1 MAACDERCAWLHK
14 IDLSLES
21 YKLAQDN
28 RDTYLQWTRVMRTLQ
43 LLMLLMLNGVCTK
56 CIISLRT
63 WLHLSA
69 KKRRI
74 TQEKRHSS
82 YRVFSTACL
91 VYQKFEW
98 KPHKIPLAQSDIAIL
113 THMHG
118 FPRPTSRIY
127 SITTRK
133 LEEMIL
139 DQYNFGKDNWI
150 QQ

>member
-1 MAACDERCAWLHK
+1 MPWQAACDVRCAWLHK

-21 YKLAQDN
+21 YKLASQDN

-74 TQEKRHSS
+74 TQEKRHSG
-82 YRVFSTACL
+82 YRVFFQLLAWLFQSFNK
-91 VYQKFEW
+91 KFEW
-98 KPHKIPLAQSDIAIL
+98 KPHKIPLARSDIAIL
-113 THMHG
+113 THAWL
-118 FPRPTSRIY
+118 PWNN

-133 LEEMIL
+133 LDPRSI
-139 DQYNFGKDNWI
+139 
-150 QQ
+150 